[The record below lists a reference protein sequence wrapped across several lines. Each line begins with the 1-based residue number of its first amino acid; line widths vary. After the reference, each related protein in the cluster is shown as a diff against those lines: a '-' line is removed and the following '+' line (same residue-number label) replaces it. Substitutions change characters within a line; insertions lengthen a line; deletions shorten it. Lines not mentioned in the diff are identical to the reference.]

1 MSIPRN
7 LSFLAENASST
18 GVLSI
23 AGGGTN
29 TTSFSANQIHY
40 GLFSQS
46 AGLTFDGTN
55 FATTGTATAA
65 KLIPTGTSVTGNG
78 MYLPATNALG
88 FSTNGTNAVYIDA
101 SQNVGVGT
109 SSLASGVKTIIQG
122 AQTGGAPQTSGT
134 TQTYGLLRLQ
144 GTSFTSVL
152 DFGTNGGN
160 YNWIQATDNASLATN
175 YTLVLNPN
183 GGNVGIGTTSPTV
196 YSGYTTLEVGST
208 AGLFSAKHANGNAIM
223 YNYLG
228 NAVFGSTSNYATIF
242 NSYSVERMRIDSSG
256 NVMIGT
262 SSTAYKFEVQGS
274 ANTYFGQRIYNTNA
288 GSSAVSY
295 LQIGNDT
302 NGATAQLG
310 LNSSTNT
317 TNFGGANGLYLSNG
331 LSAPIAFATAGSERM
346 RIDSSGNVGIGTS
359 SPALKLDVTGA
370 ASTNGSSRSLM
381 GITDTTAF
389 ATGVGGGI
397 TFRAKYNTAGSY
409 IDAGNIKGIKENA
422 TDGNAASALVFSTQA
437 NGGSPTEQMRI
448 DSSGNVGVGTS
459 SPSQKLSVIGNIAAG
474 DTASTADG
482 FVDIA
487 GASTGSVRITRT
499 GTSATNSSMVFST
512 TYSTLQERM
521 RIDGLGNVGIGT
533 SSPGTKL
540 DVNGVIRSTGTGAI
554 LAFSKRSTGTGDA
567 WGMYSQ
573 SGEYNIYDYTA
584 AASRLVIDTSGNLL
598 VGGATATN
606 IRLVA
611 RAIDS
616 SASYYCLYLENSS
629 LTSLFYVR
637 NDGYTN
643 TGLAA
648 ASPYNATIGLAANL
662 HVYSG
667 DGGLYRA
674 TSSIKYKRDV
684 VNYTKGLDA
693 VATLRPVF
701 YKGTNPVEGDTV
713 YAGLI
718 AEEVHTA
725 GLTEF
730 VQYNQ
735 EHEPE
740 GLAYGN
746 MAALLIKAIQEQQA
760 LITSLTARIT
770 ALESKG

>member
-1 MSIPRN
+1 
-7 LSFLAENASST
+7 
-18 GVLSI
+18 
-23 AGGGTN
+23 
-29 TTSFSANQIHY
+29 
-40 GLFSQS
+40 
-46 AGLTFDGTN
+46 
-55 FATTGTATAA
+55 
-65 KLIPTGTSVTGNG
+65 
-78 MYLPATNALG
+78 
-88 FSTNGTNAVYIDA
+88 
-101 SQNVGVGT
+101 
-109 SSLASGVKTIIQG
+109 
-122 AQTGGAPQTSGT
+122 
-134 TQTYGLLRLQ
+134 
-144 GTSFTSVL
+144 
-152 DFGTNGGN
+152 
-160 YNWIQATDNASLATN
+160 
-175 YTLVLNPN
+175 
-183 GGNVGIGTTSPTV
+183 
-196 YSGYTTLEVGST
+196 
-208 AGLFSAKHANGNAIM
+208 
-223 YNYLG
+223 
-228 NAVFGSTSNYATIF
+228 
-242 NSYSVERMRIDSSG
+242 
-256 NVMIGT
+256 
-262 SSTAYKFEVQGS
+262 
-274 ANTYFGQRIYNTNA
+274 
-288 GSSAVSY
+288 
-295 LQIGNDT
+295 
-302 NGATAQLG
+302 
-310 LNSSTNT
+310 
-317 TNFGGANGLYLSNG
+317 
-331 LSAPIAFATAGSERM
+331 
-346 RIDSSGNVGIGTS
+346 
-359 SPALKLDVTGA
+359 
-370 ASTNGSSRSLM
+370 
-381 GITDTTAF
+381 
-389 ATGVGGGI
+389 
-397 TFRAKYNTAGSY
+397 
-409 IDAGNIKGIKENA
+409 
-422 TDGNAASALVFSTQA
+422 
-437 NGGSPTEQMRI
+437 
-448 DSSGNVGVGTS
+448 
-459 SPSQKLSVIGNIAAG
+459 
-474 DTASTADG
+474 
-482 FVDIA
+482 
-487 GASTGSVRITRT
+487 
-499 GTSATNSSMVFST
+499 
-512 TYSTLQERM
+512 
-521 RIDGLGNVGIGT
+521 
-533 SSPGTKL
+533 
-540 DVNGVIRSTGTGAI
+540 
-554 LAFSKRSTGTGDA
+554 
-567 WGMYSQ
+567 MYSQ